1 MSQDSIQIAKS
12 ASVISIATMVS
23 RIFGLIR
30 EQLIA
35 VLFSRTAT
43 DAFYVAFRIPNLLR
57 DLFAEGAMSAAFIPT
72 FTEYL
77 KKRGYK
83 EAWNLASAVFSLLA
97 VVLSAISI
105 LGILFSN
112 WLVARF
118 AANFQLVPGKYE
130 LTVLLTQIMFPFL
143 PMIALAAVAMGI
155 LNSQG
160 SFFLPALSSAL
171 FNVGSITVGV
181 TLYFW
186 LTHTGSE
193 PIVGMAIGTLVGGC
207 LQFLVQVPPLLK
219 KGFVYTPR
227 VSLAHPGVRRILLL
241 MGPGTLGLASTQINI
256 FVNTWLATT
265 QGEGPVSWLNYAF
278 RLMQFP
284 IGLFGV
290 AIASATLPTVSARVV
305 SQENL
310 ELRKTLSSALRMVF
324 VINVP
329 ASVGLMVLSH
339 PIIALIYQH
348 GRFKETDTVAT
359 SNALILY
366 SVGLF
371 AYSAVKVLVPAFYA
385 LGHSKLPVTI
395 SFVVVSLNI
404 GMNLALIGSM
414 GYRGLALGTSI
425 AAISNFALLFIWL
438 QKYCGSLDAAGMFQ
452 TLAKIAL
459 ASAVMG
465 AGCYRFHLW
474 LFEFRSAE
482 VTVAWRAFVL
492 TASITIGV
500 AIFVL
505 AGRLLRIPE
514 LDAALRIVRR
524 KLKA

>member
-1 MSQDSIQIAKS
+1 
-12 ASVISIATMVS
+12 
-23 RIFGLIR
+23 
-30 EQLIA
+30 
-35 VLFSRTAT
+35 
-43 DAFYVAFRIPNLLR
+43 
-57 DLFAEGAMSAAFIPT
+57 
-72 FTEYL
+72 
-77 KKRGYK
+77 
-83 EAWNLASAVFSLLA
+83 
-97 VVLSAISI
+97 
-105 LGILFSN
+105 
-112 WLVARF
+112 
-118 AANFQLVPGKYE
+118 
-130 LTVLLTQIMFPFL
+130 
-143 PMIALAAVAMGI
+143 
-155 LNSQG
+155 
-160 SFFLPALSSAL
+160 
-171 FNVGSITVGV
+171 
-181 TLYFW
+181 
-186 LTHTGSE
+186 
-193 PIVGMAIGTLVGGC
+193 VGMAIGTLVGGC

-290 AIASATLPTVSARVV
+290 AIASATLPAVSARVV

-348 GRFKETDTVAT
+348 GRFKETDTVST

-395 SFVVVSLNI
+395 SFVVVGLNI
-404 GMNLALIGSM
+404 GMNLAIIGPM
-414 GYRGLALGTSI
+414 GYRGLALGTSF